1 MLVLYLYMYMYV
13 CVLFDL
19 AIPVCLYN
27 FWLLFVLVKL
37 LVCYGSYI
45 LINIILI
52 FLSVVVN
59 LIKLIIICSVCDFD
73 LPYFLEISP
82 W

>member
-19 AIPVCLYN
+19 AISACLYN

-59 LIKLIIICSVCDFD
+59 LIKLIICSVCDFD